1 MIRLLSSVMLLGLIQ
16 SAQAADYIVD
26 YRDRGFRDAEPSVAP
41 DERARLAQVMAE
53 EAPQALRTELG
64 PNFVVLGAAAGAFT
78 RPGSRERTY
87 LVQRTAPVASEPFPN
102 AVAPVLVVL
111 GDGAKAHFFRLPKDV
126 QYQRLA
132 AAVDADRDG
141 RSDVLLESGFYN
153 MGESVTALTAVKLD
167 PGSGLATP
175 GQVIRDVFT
184 DSCDGGTARKSR
196 TASTLSLDAA
206 GQLVTRRYQLP
217 CR

>member
-1 MIRLLSSVMLLGLIQ
+1 MIRLLSSVLLLGLIQ

-26 YRDRGFRDAEPSVAP
+26 YRDRGFREAEPSVAP
-41 DERARLAQVMAE
+41 DERARLARVMAE
-53 EAPQALRTELG
+53 EAPQALRTEIG
-64 PNFVVLGAAAGAFT
+64 ANFVVLGAAAGAFT
-78 RPGSRERTY
+78 QPGSRERAY

-132 AAVDADRDG
+132 AAVDTDRDG
-141 RSDVLLESGFYN
+141 RSDMLLESGFYN

-184 DSCDGGTARKSR
+184 DSCDGGSARRSR

-206 GQLVTRRYQLP
+206 GQLVTRRYQLT